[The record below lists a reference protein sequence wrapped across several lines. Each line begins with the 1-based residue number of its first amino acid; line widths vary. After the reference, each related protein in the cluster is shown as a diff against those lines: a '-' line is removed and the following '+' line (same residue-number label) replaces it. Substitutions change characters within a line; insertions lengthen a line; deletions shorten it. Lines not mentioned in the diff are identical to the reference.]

1 LVAGLGFYFAGELPL
16 SLELAIANALAPLM
30 TVKFFFDQQWVQRD
44 LSDLRW
50 KTLTIM
56 GLLYAILNSG
66 MNQLVLYWN
75 QVIHNM
81 VDGLQIM
88 FTGDITGVVLVMVLM
103 RFAIW
108 VVKRKNLATE
118 DTHLP
123 PSS

>member
-1 LVAGLGFYFAGELPL
+1 
-16 SLELAIANALAPLM
+16 
-30 TVKFFFDQQWVQRD
+30 
-44 LSDLRW
+44 
-50 KTLTIM
+50 
-56 GLLYAILNSG
+56 
-66 MNQLVLYWN
+66 
-75 QVIHNM
+75 
-81 VDGLQIM
+81 M